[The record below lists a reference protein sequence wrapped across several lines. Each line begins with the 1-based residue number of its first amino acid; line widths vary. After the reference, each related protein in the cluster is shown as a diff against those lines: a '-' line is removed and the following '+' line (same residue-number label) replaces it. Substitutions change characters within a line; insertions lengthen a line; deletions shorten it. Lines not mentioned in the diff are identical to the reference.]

1 MEDGTFTSNEDF
13 PYAVVLDLVPSGSRP
28 PESWDFYSFVLLIQG
43 IFLTMSPEF
52 NKKLFKMKLCNTQL
66 ITKSTLKIFERFW
79 SKLLELQKY

>member
-43 IFLTMSPEF
+43 IFLTMSTEF
-52 NKKLFKMKLCNTQL
+52 DKN
-66 ITKSTLKIFERFW
+66 S
-79 SKLLELQKY
+79 SK

>member
-43 IFLTMSPEF
+43 IFLTMSTEF
-52 NKKLFKMKLCNTQL
+52 DNNF
-66 ITKSTLKIFERFW
+66 
-79 SKLLELQKY
+79 